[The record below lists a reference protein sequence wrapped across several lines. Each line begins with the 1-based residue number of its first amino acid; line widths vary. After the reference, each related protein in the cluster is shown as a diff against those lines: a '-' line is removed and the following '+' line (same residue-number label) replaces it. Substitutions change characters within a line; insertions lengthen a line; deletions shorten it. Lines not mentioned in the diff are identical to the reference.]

1 MSKKE
6 STSINPS
13 TYITQVRNGSMITG
27 NMKSEHSIR
36 VDGFVT
42 GDLISSEKIII
53 GNHGEIGGNLSGTDI
68 TIDGYVNGDVLAS
81 GLLHI
86 SKSARIFGKI
96 YSKRISVENGAEM
109 NGKVNVGAEVEMPE
123 LNSSSPSRSTQKV
136 TLTAS
141 TSNPTLK
148 NTEDDQKDNY
158 GGVAW

>member
-1 MSKKE
+1 MSKRE
-6 STSINPS
+6 SASVNPS
-13 TYITQVRNGSMITG
+13 TYITQVRNGSVISG

-53 GNHGEIGGNLSGTDI
+53 GSHGEIGGNLSGTDI
-68 TIDGYVNGDVLAS
+68 TIDGYVNGDVLAN

-86 SKSARIFGKI
+86 SKTAKIYGKI

-123 LNSSSPSRSTQKV
+123 LNSSSPSRSTQKI
-136 TLTAS
+136 TFTTN
-141 TSNPTLK
+141 TSNDD
-148 NTEDDQKDNY
+148 EDRQDNY